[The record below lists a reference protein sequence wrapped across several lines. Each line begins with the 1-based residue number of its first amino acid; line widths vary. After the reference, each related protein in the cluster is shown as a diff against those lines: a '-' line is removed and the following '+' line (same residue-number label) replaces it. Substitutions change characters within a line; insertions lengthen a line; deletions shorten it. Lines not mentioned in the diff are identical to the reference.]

1 MLEVFDSGA
10 NGILYNSVANVQL
23 ETNGV
28 RADGLSA
35 EIMALKFSLGSIG
48 CLALVD
54 AAIRLFELPA
64 PDVPVGFD
72 RAAEHSVDRCYCGI

>member
-48 CLALVD
+48 CLAH
-54 AAIRLFELPA
+54 R
-64 PDVPVGFD
+64 
-72 RAAEHSVDRCYCGI
+72 